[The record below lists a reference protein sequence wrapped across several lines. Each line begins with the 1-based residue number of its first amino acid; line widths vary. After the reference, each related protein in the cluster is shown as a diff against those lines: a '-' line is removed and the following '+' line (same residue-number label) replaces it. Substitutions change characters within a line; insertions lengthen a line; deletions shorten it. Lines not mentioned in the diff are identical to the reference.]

1 MGTSRTTNSAKN
13 SVISLL
19 FYGILIVLTFFSR
32 RVFIDALG
40 AELLGL
46 NTTITNLLGLLNLSE
61 MGIATAISFTLY
73 KPIAENDRETIRE
86 IVSVQGWVYF
96 IVASIVMLGGMV
108 MMFFIPQIFADT
120 TLPLSYAYSTFI
132 VFLFSSLLGY
142 FFNYK
147 QIMHSAS
154 QKEYKNVL
162 IVKLLLAI
170 KIIAQIVAL
179 QFLVLGYQSWL
190 ILEVIFAIITTLLLR
205 YSIKREYSWLRVSIF
220 EGRRLTDKYPIIF
233 TKVKQLFFH
242 KIGGFVLSQASP
254 LVVFAFTSLSLVA
267 IYGNY
272 MLVLSGITTLIAASF
287 GGIMPVIGNMI
298 VENDKEKERK
308 VFGEYMVLKMLL
320 GASFTHCLFVGGKV
334 FMTLWMGED
343 FLLPDFSFYL
353 LLAIGYINFTRPYDT
368 FLVPYGL
375 VEDIWAPVIEAGLNL
390 GLSILLGYYFSLPGI
405 LIGILISLI
414 VIVLGWK
421 GYFLAT
427 KGLEVPRFSIIARYF
442 SYTILFVSESI
453 CLTLLNSNFSKVFI
467 QKVTFVT
474 FSMMMLVHFLSFW
487 TLSLFVLTI
496 SDVNTRNLIN
506 RAFARLRYR

>member
-13 SVISLL
+13 SIISLL
-19 FYGILIVLTFFSR
+19 FYGILIILTFFSR
-32 RVFIDALG
+32 KVFIDALG

-61 MGIATAISFTLY
+61 MGISTAISFTLY

-86 IVSVQGWVYF
+86 IISVQGWVYF
-96 IVASIVMLGGMV
+96 IVASIVMLGAIV

-120 TLPLSYAYSTFI
+120 TLPLSYAYATFI

-170 KIIAQIVAL
+170 KIVAQIIAL
-179 QFLVLGYQSWL
+179 RFLALGYQSWL
-190 ILEVIFAIITTLLLR
+190 ILEVLFAIITTFLLS
-205 YSIKREYSWLRVSIF
+205 YSIRREYSWLKVSIF
-220 EGRRLTDKYPIIF
+220 EGRRLTAKYPIIF

-242 KIGGFVLSQASP
+242 RIAGFVLSQASP

-272 MLVLSGITTLIAASF
+272 MLILSGITTLIAASF
-287 GGIMPVIGNMI
+287 GGIVPVIGNMI
-298 VENDKEKERK
+298 VENDKERERK
-308 VFGEYMVLKMLL
+308 VFGEYMVFKMLL
-320 GASFTHCLFVGGKV
+320 GASFAHCLLVGGV
-334 FMTLWMGED
+334 DFMTLWMGKN
-343 FLLPDFSFYL
+343 FLLPNPTFYL
-353 LLAIGYINFTRPYDT
+353 LVAVGYIGFTRPYDT
-368 FLVPYGL
+368 FLIPYGR
-375 VEDIWAPVIEAGLNL
+375 VEDTWAPIAEAGINL

-405 LIGILISLI
+405 LIGVLVSQV

-427 KGLEVPRFSIIARYF
+427 KGLEIPSFSIITRYF
-442 SYTILFVSESI
+442 KYTILFVGVSI
-453 CLTLLNSNFSKVFI
+453 CLILLGSYFSKVFTYE
-467 QKVTFVT
+467 VTFVT
-474 FSMMMLVHFLSFW
+474 LAMMMLVHFLLFWLLSF
-487 TLSLFVLTI
+487 SVLAI
-496 SDVNTRNLIN
+496 LDINTRNLIN
-506 RAFARLRYR
+506 RVFAHLRYK

>member
-1 MGTSRTTNSAKN
+1 MGISRTTNSAKN
-13 SVISLL
+13 SIISLL

-61 MGIATAISFTLY
+61 MGIATAISFTLF
-73 KPIAENDRETIRE
+73 KPIADNDRETIRE

-96 IVASIVMLGGMV
+96 IVASIVVLGGIV

-120 TLPLSYAYSTFI
+120 TLSLSYAYATFI

-170 KIIAQIVAL
+170 KIIVQIIAL
-179 QFLVLGYQSWL
+179 KYLGFGYQSWL
-190 ILEVIFAIITTLLLR
+190 ILEVIFAIITTILLS

-220 EGRRLTDKYPIIF
+220 EGRRLTAKYPIIF

-242 KIGGFVLSQASP
+242 KIGGFVLSQSSP

-267 IYGNY
+267 VYGNY
-272 MLVLSGITTLIAASF
+272 MLVLSGITTLISAFF
-287 GGIMPVIGNMI
+287 GGVMPVIGNVI

-308 VFGEYMVLKMLL
+308 VFGEYMVFKMLL
-320 GASFTHCLFVGGKV
+320 GASLAHCLLVGGV
-334 FMTLWMGED
+334 DFMSLWMGKD
-343 FLLPDFSFYL
+343 FLLPNLSFYL
-353 LLAIGYINFTRPYDT
+353 LVAIGYINFTRPYDT

-375 VEDIWAPVIEAGLNL
+375 VNDIWAPIVEAGLNL
-390 GLSILLGYYFSLPGI
+390 GLSVLLGYYFSLPGV
-405 LIGILISLI
+405 LVGVLISLV

-427 KGLEVPRFSIIARYF
+427 KGLEVPRFSVIARYF
-442 SYTILFVSESI
+442 SYTILFVSVSI
-453 CLTLLNSNFSKVFI
+453 CLILLSSSYSI
-467 QKVTFVT
+467 GLTQEVTFVN
-474 FSMMMLVHFLSFW
+474 FGLMMLVHFLLFW
-487 TLSLFVLTI
+487 MLSLFVLTI
-496 SDVNTRNLIN
+496 LDLNTRNLIN
-506 RAFARLRYR
+506 RVFARFR

>member
-1 MGTSRTTNSAKN
+1 MGTSRITNSAKN

-32 RVFIDALG
+32 KVFIDALG

-86 IVSVQGWVYF
+86 IISVQGWVYF
-96 IVASIVMLGGMV
+96 IVASIVMLGAIV

-120 TLPLSYAYSTFI
+120 TLPLSYAYATFI

-170 KIIAQIVAL
+170 KIVAQIIAL
-179 QFLVLGYQSWL
+179 RFLALGYQSWL
-190 ILEVIFAIITTLLLR
+190 ILEVLFAIITTFLLS
-205 YSIKREYSWLRVSIF
+205 YSIRREYSWLRVSIF
-220 EGRRLTDKYPIIF
+220 EGRRLTAKYPIIF

-242 KIGGFVLSQASP
+242 RISEFVLAQSSP

-272 MLVLSGITTLIAASF
+272 MLILSGITTLIAASF

-298 VENDKEKERK
+298 VENDKDKERK
-308 VFGEYMVLKMLL
+308 VFGEYMVFKMLL
-320 GASFTHCLFVGGKV
+320 GASFAHCLFIGGED
-334 FMTLWMGED
+334 FMKLWMGED
-343 FLLPDFSFYL
+343 FLLPSLSFYL
-353 LLAIGYINFTRPYDT
+353 LVAIGYINFTRPYDT
-368 FLVPYGL
+368 FLVPYGR
-375 VEDIWAPVIEAGLNL
+375 VEDIWAPIVEAGLNL
-390 GLSILLGYYFSLPGI
+390 GLSILLGYYFSLPGV
-405 LIGILISLI
+405 LLGVLVGLV

-427 KGLEVPRFSIIARYF
+427 KGLEIAPSSVIGRYLGYTVLFTSISFVLVTLSAQLSRTF
-442 SYTILFVSESI
+442 ILR
-453 CLTLLNSNFSKVFI
+453 
-467 QKVTFVT
+467 QTFVYWGIE
-474 FSMMMLVHFLSFW
+474 MLLQFLSF
-487 TLSLFVLTI
+487 LLFSLLILAGF
-496 SDVNTRNLIN
+496 DPNTKNLIRRIFN
-506 RAFARLRYR
+506 YLR

>member
-1 MGTSRTTNSAKN
+1 METSRTTNSAKN
-13 SVISLL
+13 SIISLL
-19 FYGILIVLTFFSR
+19 FYGLLIVLTFFSR

-61 MGIATAISFTLY
+61 IGIATAISFTLY
-73 KPIAENDRETIRE
+73 KPISENDRETIRE

-96 IVASIVMLGGMV
+96 IVASIVMLGGIV
-108 MMFFIPQIFADT
+108 MLFFIPQIFADT
-120 TLPLSYAYSTFI
+120 TLPLSYAYATFI

-162 IVKLLLAI
+162 IVKLLLAF
-170 KIIAQIVAL
+170 KIITQIVAL
-179 QFLVLGYQSWL
+179 RLLALGYQSWL
-190 ILEVIFAIITTLLLR
+190 ILEVIFAIITTLLLS

-220 EGRRLTDKYPIIF
+220 EGRRLTAKYPIIF

-287 GGIMPVIGNMI
+287 GGIMPIIGNMI

-308 VFGEYMVLKMLL
+308 VFGEYMVFKMLL

-334 FMTLWMGED
+334 FMILWMGED
-343 FLLPDFSFYL
+343 FLLPNLSFYL

-375 VEDIWAPVIEAGLNL
+375 VEDVWAPIVEAGLNL

-414 VIVLGWK
+414 LIVLGWK

-427 KGLEVPRFSIIARYF
+427 RGLEIAPSSVIGRYLG
-442 SYTILFVSESI
+442 YTVLFTCISFLLVTLAAQLSWVSTLRQTFGTWAIEVIL
-453 CLTLLNSNFSKVFI
+453 
-467 QKVTFVT
+467 
-474 FSMMMLVHFLSFW
+474 HFFLF
-487 TLSLFVLTI
+487 SLFALLVLARF
-496 SDVNTRNLIN
+496 DPNTKNLI
-506 RAFARLRYR
+506 RRIFGYFK

>member
-13 SVISLL
+13 SIISLL
-19 FYGILIVLTFFSR
+19 FYGLLIILTFFSR

-96 IVASIVMLGGMV
+96 IVASIVMLGGIV
-108 MMFFIPQIFADT
+108 MIFFIPQIFADT
-120 TLPLSYAYSTFI
+120 ALPLSYAYSTFI

-170 KIIAQIVAL
+170 KIIAQIIAL
-179 QFLVLGYQSWL
+179 RFLSLGYQSWL
-190 ILEVIFAIITTLLLR
+190 ILEVIFSIMTTLLIS

-220 EGRRLTDKYPIIF
+220 EGRRLTAKYPIIF

-272 MLVLSGITTLIAASF
+272 MLVFSGITTLIAASF

-375 VEDIWAPVIEAGLNL
+375 VEDIWAPIVEAGLNL
-390 GLSILLGYYFSLPGI
+390 GLSMLLGYYFSLPGI
-405 LIGILISLI
+405 LTGILISLI

-421 GYFLAT
+421 GCFLAT
-427 KGLEVPRFSIIARYF
+427 KGLQMAPISLIGRYLG
-442 SYTILFVSESI
+442 YTVLFIGLSFALV
-453 CLTLLNSNFSKVFI
+453 TLATQLSWIFTLR
-467 QKVTFVT
+467 QTFVDWAIE
-474 FSMMMLVHFLSFW
+474 MLLQFLSF
-487 TLSLFVLTI
+487 LLFALLVLVGFD
-496 SDVNTRNLIN
+496 SNTKNLI
-506 RAFARLRYR
+506 RRIFSYLR